1 MSIILVKNF
10 AILNKILN
18 FVIINKKL
26 KDMKGTVD
34 LLLKNGMSI
43 EILISQAKHAID
55 NNVNVE
61 MNLEIISYLRGL
73 KLQSL
78 LN

>member
-1 MSIILVKNF
+1 
-10 AILNKILN
+10 
-18 FVIINKKL
+18 
-26 KDMKGTVD
+26 MKGTVD

-55 NNVNVE
+55 NDVNIE